1 MAFSIR
7 DLEGPY
13 SYPEAS
19 ESASSSDGETP
30 HDDYSEAPNPE
41 SSTLPQDDLPLSQDG
56 MIEQA
61 QGDDEES
68 WEDGIVTRQDDSEE
82 VDTGVDLSLEAR
94 TPEYHDCLETVDRS
108 SASAAVDVPSSNSP
122 DRQSG
127 NPLKSPQKERTKALN
142 MAKKSMHKA
151 KRCAKEAQKPTALE
165 AFLHTLA
172 KVREEATAHKER
184 KPG

>member
-1 MAFSIR
+1 
-7 DLEGPY
+7 
-13 SYPEAS
+13 
-19 ESASSSDGETP
+19 
-30 HDDYSEAPNPE
+30 
-41 SSTLPQDDLPLSQDG
+41 

-82 VDTGVDLSLEAR
+82 VDTGVGLSLEAR
-94 TPEYHDCLETVDRS
+94 TPEYHDCTETVDRS
-108 SASAAVDVPSSNSP
+108 SASAAADVPSSNSP

-151 KRCAKEAQKPTALE
+151 KRCAKEAQKTTALE
-165 AFLHTLA
+165 AFIQTFTRQRKKQLP
-172 KVREEATAHKER
+172 HKER
-184 KPG
+184 KPGMLNIKQRQELG

>member
-1 MAFSIR
+1 
-7 DLEGPY
+7 
-13 SYPEAS
+13 
-19 ESASSSDGETP
+19 
-30 HDDYSEAPNPE
+30 
-41 SSTLPQDDLPLSQDG
+41 

-68 WEDGIVTRQDDSEE
+68 LEDGIVTRQDDSEE
-82 VDTGVDLSLEAR
+82 VDTGVGLSLEAR
-94 TPEYHDCLETVDRS
+94 TPEYHDCMETVDRS

-151 KRCAKEAQKPTALE
+151 KRCAKEAQKTTALE
-165 AFLHTLA
+165 AFLQEIAPQRKKARVTKQEQPQTA
-172 KVREEATAHKER
+172 DAEAAA
-184 KPG
+184 